1 MKWEMSLTKPTS
13 IVETLED
20 SNKALYPAIY
30 AILLVLLTMP
40 VATATVERSFSVLK
54 RVKTYLRSTMN
65 QERLSSLALLHIHR
79 EVEIDVN
86 QVIDEFSSLKHRKW
100 KFV

>member
-13 IVETLED
+13 IVKTLED

-86 QVIDEFSSLKHRKW
+86 QVIDEFAFLKHRKW

>member
-1 MKWEMSLTKPTS
+1 MENETKPTS

-79 EVEIDVN
+79 EVEIDDN
-86 QVIDEFSSLKHRKW
+86 QVIDEFSSLKYRKW